1 MSVPLLND
9 APIDQHMLINVLNVM
24 YNENTRQI
32 QQLNEANAEIRNVI
46 TTILYSRVNNDNNN
60 NNNNNN
66 NIHIPY
72 RNAHTGNNR
81 NSHTY
86 HTNRNRNTHNHN
98 NRNTTSAST
107 SPSTSASTSPSTSAS
122 AYTANNSTVN
132 NSNRRI
138 YIDNI
143 PFIIENI
150 QRYNIPSR
158 VVGSHT
164 NSRASTSRPRTSDLA
179 STIGNF
185 LDPIVIYPTQTQI
198 ELATRNV
205 RYCDIVT
212 PINLSCP
219 ISLETFN
226 DNDMVTVIRFCGHIF
241 STASL
246 NTWFTTNCRCPVC
259 RYDIRNYNSNNSLSN
274 IQTLTSPVENNI
286 ESVIDT
292 TPRAINNEPTMGIN
306 SALNSYLYGFIN
318 DDIDVSGNNNISD
331 AEAFLS
337 LITEIQRNIH

>member
-9 APIDQHMLINVLNVM
+9 APIDQHMLINLLNVM

-60 NNNNNN
+60 
-66 NIHIPY
+66 IHSPY
-72 RNAHTGNNR
+72 RNSHTGNNR
-81 NSHTY
+81 NANTY
-86 HTNRNRNTHNHN
+86 HTNRNRNRNTHNNN
-98 NRNTTSAST
+98 NRNST
-107 SPSTSASTSPSTSAS
+107 PVPVPVPVPD
-122 AYTANNSTVN
+122 YTANNSTVN

-143 PFIIENI
+143 PYIIENI

-164 NSRASTSRPRTSDLA
+164 SSRSSTSQPRTSNLA

-212 PINLSCP
+212 PLNLSCP

-274 IQTLTSPVENNI
+274 RQTLTSSVENNI
-286 ESVIDT
+286 DSVIDT
-292 TPRAINNEPTMGIN
+292 TPRAINNEPMIGVN
-306 SALNSYLYGFIN
+306 SAINSYLYGFIN
-318 DDIDVSGNNNISD
+318 DDQDVSGNSNVSD
-331 AEAFLS
+331 AEAILN
-337 LITEIQRNIH
+337 LITAIQRTI